1 MKGKMLFLVSL
12 MLLPFN
18 VFAATEPNKS
28 NTSEV
33 EFAGLKFGVGIS
45 ITHDVGS
52 IDRVTSASLDGNG
65 IVRVNKEQ
73 NDVARIML
81 ETHYF
86 FEGGRKVFG
95 LWDAPEAGWAWGP
108 FIALQ
113 PGTSDIIEAIGGG
126 IMIGF
131 RKSRASLDSF
141 NIGFGLI
148 LDPSVQVLGDG
159 ITENQ
164 PLPSGETEIRYK
176 ETSQGG
182 LLGLFSF
189 TF

>member
-1 MKGKMLFLVSL
+1 MKGRILFLVS
-12 MLLPFN
+12 MMILPFN
-18 VFAATEPNKS
+18 SFAEDDQKQVNATA
-28 NTSEV
+28 V

-52 IDRVTSASLDGNG
+52 IDRVTSATLDGNG
-65 IVRVNKEQ
+65 IVRVTKEQ
-73 NDVARIML
+73 NDIARIML

-86 FEGGRKVFG
+86 FKGGNKVLG
-95 LWDAPEAGWAWGP
+95 LWNAPAAGWAWGP

-113 PGTSDIIEAIGGG
+113 PGTNDIIEAIGGG

-131 RKSRASLDSF
+131 RQSTTSKDSF
-141 NIGFGLI
+141 NIGLGMI
-148 LDPSVQVLGDG
+148 VDPSVQVLGDG

-164 PLPSGETEIRYK
+164 PLPTGETEIRYK

-182 LLGLFSF
+182 ILGLFSF

>member
-1 MKGKMLFLVSL
+1 MKGEILLLTFL
-12 MLLPFN
+12 MILPFN
-18 VFAATEPNKS
+18 SFANDDSGKLKAK
-28 NTSEV
+28 EV
-33 EFAGLKFGVGIS
+33 EFAGLKFGVGLS

-52 IDRVTSASLDGNG
+52 IDRVSSATVDGNG
-65 IVRVNKEQ
+65 IVRVTKEQ
-73 NDVARIML
+73 NDIARVML

-86 FEGGRKVFG
+86 FESGSKVLG
-95 LWDAPEAGWAWGP
+95 LWDAPAAGWAWGP

-113 PGTSDIIEAIGGG
+113 PGTEEIIEAIGGG

-131 RKSRASLDSF
+131 RKDKASQDSF
-141 NIGFGLI
+141 NIGLGLI
-148 LDPSVQVLGDG
+148 VDPSVKILGDG

-164 PLPSGETEIRYK
+164 PLPAGETEIRYK

-182 LLGLFSF
+182 ILGLFSF